1 MGVRGL
7 VEGAWAITG
16 AGSGFGR
23 EFARRASAAGHA
35 VALFDRDAR
44 GLEETQALLGR
55 RKSHAAV
62 VDLCDDDAIAG
73 AMARARDAVGPIA
86 HCVNSAGVLSFGRVE
101 DVAVAEFRR
110 LMEVNYLG
118 SVKTAKAALPH
129 LREAGRG
136 GRSLLLL
143 VASIA
148 GLRAGPEV
156 GAYAASKFAVVGL
169 AQALRDELRGTGVDV
184 RALCP
189 PPGDTPM
196 LRSQPALPPIYKA
209 TTTLSAETIVD
220 RALRGV
226 REPGPLE
233 LLVDPQSRALIALGR
248 VAPGVAEWV
257 VGKVAG

>member
-7 VEGAWAITG
+7 VEGAFVITG

-23 EFARRASAAGHA
+23 EFARRVSAAGHP
-35 VALFDRDAR
+35 VALFDRDAK
-44 GLEETQALLGR
+44 GLEETQTLLGR
-55 RKSHAAV
+55 RRSHAAV
-62 VDLCDDDAIAG
+62 IDLCDDDAVG
-73 AMARARDAVGPIA
+73 PAMARARDAVGPIA
-86 HCVNSAGVLSFGRVE
+86 HCINSAGVLSFGRVE
-101 DVAVAEFRR
+101 ATPVAEFRR

-118 SVKTAKAALPH
+118 SVKVAQAALPH
-129 LREAGRG
+129 LREAARG
-136 GRSLLLL
+136 GRSLLML
-143 VASIA
+143 VASIG

-156 GAYAASKFAVVGL
+156 GAYSASKFAVVGM

-196 LRSQPALPPIYKA
+196 LRNQATLPPIYKA

-220 RALRGV
+220 RALAAV

-233 LLVDPQSRALIALGR
+233 LLIDAQSKALIALGR
-248 VAPGVAEWV
+248 VAPGLAEWV